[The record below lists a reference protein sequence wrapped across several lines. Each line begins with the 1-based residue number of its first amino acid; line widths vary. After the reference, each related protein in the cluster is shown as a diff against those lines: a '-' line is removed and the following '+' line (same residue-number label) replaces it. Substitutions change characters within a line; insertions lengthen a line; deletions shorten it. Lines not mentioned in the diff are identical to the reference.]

1 MPLKRVATSLT
12 YAGALPFIG
21 VTFCIGAAWR
31 LPFDLDAVTVLTLY
45 SAVICSFLA
54 GIHWQ
59 IGLTQSVANNY
70 CLFFSN
76 FVALLAW
83 ALLLIDSSWKVIAA
97 FAVLFV
103 ALLGFDTTL
112 YKRRLIPGWFFAL
125 RIRVSI
131 LVVAVLAFT
140 AVSLRQ

>member
-1 MPLKRVATSLT
+1 MPLKRVATFLT
-12 YAGALPFIG
+12 YAGALPFI
-21 VTFCIGAAWR
+21 VLALCIGAAWR
-31 LPFDLDAVTVLTLY
+31 LPFNLDAVTVLTLY

-59 IGLTQSVANNY
+59 IGLSQCSANHY

-83 ALLLIDSSWKVIAA
+83 ALMLVDPSWKVVAG
-97 FAVLFV
+97 FAIMFV

-112 YKRRLIPGWFFAL
+112 YKRRLIPAWFFAL
-125 RIRVSI
+125 RIRVSL
-131 LVVAVLAFT
+131 LVVTVLAY
-140 AVSLRQ
+140 ASISLTQ